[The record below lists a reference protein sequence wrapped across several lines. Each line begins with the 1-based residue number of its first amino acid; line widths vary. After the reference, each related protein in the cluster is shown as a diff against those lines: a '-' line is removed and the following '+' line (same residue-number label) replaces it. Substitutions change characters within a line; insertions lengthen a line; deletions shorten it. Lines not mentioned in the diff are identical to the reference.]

1 MSSVQVKAVVPVFP
15 GTNSEYDSLHALTRV
30 GFDAKFAIIR
40 NLTSAGLSESI
51 SELAKTIRES
61 KLIFIPG
68 GFSGGDEPEGS
79 AKFIAAIFRNSEIT
93 DAVHDLLT
101 NRDGLVLGIC
111 NGFQALIKLGLVPF
125 GEIRYVGESDPTL
138 TFNTVG
144 RHIAKFVTT
153 KVHAVNSPWL
163 LKCEAG
169 AEYVLP
175 ISHGEG
181 RFIGSVPAAQIATTY
196 VDNPNGSDGG
206 IEGIISPDGRVFGK
220 MAHTERVNKYV
231 GKNIYGN
238 KEQPIF
244 ESAYF
249 YFNA

>member
-1 MSSVQVKAVVPVFP
+1 MQRIQVKAVVPVFP
-15 GTNSEYDSLHALTRV
+15 GTNSEYDSLHALKRV

-40 NLTSAGLSESI
+40 NITPSALSESI
-51 SELAKTIRES
+51 SELAAAIRES

-79 AKFIAAIFRNSEIT
+79 AKFIAAIFRNSQIT
-93 DAVHDLLT
+93 DAVHDMLK
-101 NRDGLVLGIC
+101 NRDGLMLGIC
-111 NGFQALIKLGLVPF
+111 NGFQALIKLGLVPY
-125 GEIRYVGESDPTL
+125 GEIREIGGSDPTL

-153 KVHAVNSPWL
+153 KVHDVNSPWL
-163 LKCEAG
+163 SKCEKG

-181 RFIGSVPAAQIATTY
+181 RFIGTVPKTQIATTY
-196 VDNPNGSDGG
+196 VDNPNGSEGD

-220 MAHTERVNKYV
+220 MAHTERILKHV

-244 ESAYF
+244 ESAYY
-249 YFNA
+249 YFS